1 MANHYNDPYFQS
13 PPQYDF
19 TLQNFSPYWTNDGSG
34 NVKYAAPPFSDELGD
49 YVCVIEEKNG
59 SVKLEFVEKVIKQ
72 YPLYGDYLLD
82 EYKCGSE
89 DAYDESRFIGA
100 MSAIRAWI
108 QASQSKPIQSFFF
121 FLNDKSNQILRASNK
136 ANPNELTNL
145 TNPSQQ
151 IHKSKQIF
159 NLSF

>member
-49 YVCVIEEKNG
+49 YVCVIGEKNG

-100 MSAIRAWI
+100 MSAIYHSNYVSEPIRT
-108 QASQSKPIQSFFF
+108 SQKRKILIFFF
-121 FLNDKSNQILRASNK
+121 FYHFMGLVDKPLK
-136 ANPNELTNL
+136 LFGL
-145 TNPSQQ
+145 CC
-151 IHKSKQIF
+151 IF
-159 NLSF
+159 CM